1 MPALAHYKTICD
13 IYTTL
18 VYDFS
23 KRVDRPIIQYKVDNK
38 YVGVSFEQF
47 KEYVEKIASGLHKLG
62 FEKGDK
68 IAILSENRPE
78 WIYLDFAS
86 INIGVI
92 DIPMYPINTAET
104 VEFILNNSEAKG
116 IAVSNKFQLNKVL
129 KIKDKLKYLKYIIIF
144 NEKDKDESIE
154 NLFSLSDVIK
164 TGESFY
170 NFNPYF
176 VKDKISTIKE
186 NDIATIIYTSGTT
199 GEPKGVVLTHK
210 NIISNV
216 NATLQALHISEN
228 DRILSF
234 LPLCHIYERSTGYY
248 ACWGAGAEYYMAE
261 SIEKVQSN
269 MVEVKPTIITT
280 VPRLFERIYSRIQK
294 NLEKQSPTKKKLFK
308 WAVETGMAYKS
319 AKKQD
324 KVSLKLLAEYKL
336 AKKLVLDKIRN
347 LTGGHLRYFVSGGA
361 ALAPDLAEFFEA
373 FDILILEG
381 YGLTETSP
389 VIACNREDDYKFG
402 TVGKLWPGVEVKI
415 ASDGEILTKSDCVMQ
430 GYYKNPK
437 ETAEVLKD
445 GWFHTGDIGEF
456 DPDGFLRI
464 TDRKKNLFKTSTGKY
479 VAPTPIESLFLQCK
493 YVDQFIII
501 GDKRMYLTAIV
512 VPDFESLKEYADS
525 NNIKYTDN
533 SDLVNNDQIYKL
545 LEKEFANIQK
555 NLANYERIR
564 KFTLLDRPLSIET
577 GELTPTLKVKR
588 KVIEEKY
595 KPLIERMYESDKQS
609 DD

>member
-1 MPALAHYKTICD
+1 MPALNHYKTICD

-18 VYDFS
+18 VYDFG
-23 KRVDRPIIQYKVDNK
+23 KTANRPIIQHKVDNK
-38 YVGVSFEQF
+38 YVGISFEQF
-47 KEYVEKIASGLHKLG
+47 KDYVEKLACGLYNLG
-62 FEKGDK
+62 IQKGDK

-78 WIYLDFAS
+78 WIFLDYAC
-86 INIGVI
+86 ITTGII
-92 DIPMYPINTAET
+92 DIPMYPINTADT
-104 VEFILNNSEAKG
+104 VEFILNNSEAKA
-116 IAVSNKFQLNKVL
+116 IAVSNKFQLNKIL
-129 KIKDKLKYLKYIIIF
+129 KIQDNLKYLKYIIIF
-144 NEKDKDESIE
+144 NEKDKDESKS
-154 NLFSLSDVIK
+154 NLYSLSDIIK
-164 TGESFY
+164 NGEKFY
-170 NFNPYF
+170 SENPNF
-176 VKDKISTIKE
+176 VKEKISTITE

-216 NATLQALHISEN
+216 NATLQALYITPQ

-248 ACWGAGAEYYMAE
+248 ACWGAGVEYYMAE
-261 SIEKVQSN
+261 SIEKVQTN
-269 MVEVKPTIITT
+269 MVEVKPTVITT

-308 WAVETGMAYKS
+308 WAVETGMAYKA
-319 AKKQD
+319 AKKKD
-324 KVSLKLLAEYKL
+324 SVSLKLLAEYKL
-336 AKKLVLDKIRN
+336 AKKLILDKIKN
-347 LTGGHLRYFVSGGA
+347 LTGGNLRYFVSGGA

-402 TVGKLWPGVEVKI
+402 TVGKIWPGVEVKI
-415 ASDGEILTKSDCVMQ
+415 APDGEILTKSDCVMQ

-456 DPDGFLRI
+456 DADGFLRI

-525 NNIKYTDN
+525 NNIKYKDN

-545 LEKEFANIQK
+545 LEKEFAGIQR
-555 NLANYERIR
+555 NLANYEKIR
-564 KFTLLDRPLSIET
+564 RFTLLDRPLSIET

-595 KPLIERMYESDKQS
+595 RPLIERMYEDSTQK

>member
-1 MPALAHYKTICD
+1 MPALNHYKTICD

-18 VYDFS
+18 VYDFG
-23 KRVDRPIIQYKVDNK
+23 KTANRPIIQHKVDNK
-38 YVGVSFEQF
+38 YVGISFEQF
-47 KEYVEKIASGLHKLG
+47 KDYVEKLACGLYNLG
-62 FEKGDK
+62 IQKGDK

-78 WIYLDFAS
+78 WIFLDYAC
-86 INIGVI
+86 ITTGII
-92 DIPMYPINTAET
+92 DIPMYPINTADS
-104 VEFILNNSEAKG
+104 VEFILNNSEAKA
-116 IAVSNKFQLNKVL
+116 IAVSNKFQLNKIL
-129 KIKDKLKYLKYIIIF
+129 KIQDNLKYLKYIIIF
-144 NEKDKDESIE
+144 NEKDKDESIS
-154 NLFSLSDVIK
+154 NLYSLSDIIK
-164 TGESFY
+164 NGEKLYSE
-170 NFNPYF
+170 NPNF
-176 VKDKISTIKE
+176 VKEKISTITE

-216 NATLQALHISEN
+216 NATLQALYITPQ
-228 DRILSF
+228 DKILSF

-248 ACWGAGAEYYMAE
+248 ACWGAGVEYYMAE
-261 SIEKVQSN
+261 SIEKVQTN
-269 MVEVKPTIITT
+269 MVEVKPTVITT

-308 WAVETGMAYKS
+308 WAVETGMAYKA
-319 AKKQD
+319 AKKKD
-324 KVSLKLLAEYKL
+324 SVSLKLLAEYKL
-336 AKKLVLDKIRN
+336 AKKLILDKIKN
-347 LTGGHLRYFVSGGA
+347 LTGGNLRYFVSGGA
-361 ALAPDLAEFFEA
+361 ALAPNLAEFFEA

-402 TVGKLWPGVEVKI
+402 TVGKIWPGVEVKI
-415 ASDGEILTKSDCVMQ
+415 APDGEILTKSDCVMQ

-456 DPDGFLRI
+456 DADGFLRI

-525 NNIKYTDN
+525 NNIKYKDN

-545 LEKEFANIQK
+545 LEKEFAGIQR
-555 NLANYERIR
+555 NLANYEKIR
-564 KFTLLDRPLSIET
+564 RFTLLDRPLSIET

-595 KPLIERMYESDKQS
+595 RPLIERMYEDSTQK

>member
-1 MPALAHYKTICD
+1 MPALNHYKTICD

-18 VYDFS
+18 VYDFG
-23 KRVDRPIIQYKVDNK
+23 KTANRPIIQHKVDNK
-38 YVGVSFEQF
+38 YIGISFEQF
-47 KEYVEKIASGLHKLG
+47 KDYVEKLACGLYNLG
-62 FEKGDK
+62 IQKGDK

-78 WIYLDFAS
+78 WIFLDYAC
-86 INIGVI
+86 ITTGII
-92 DIPMYPINTAET
+92 DIPMYPINTADT
-104 VEFILNNSEAKG
+104 VEFILNNSEAKA
-116 IAVSNKFQLNKVL
+116 IAVSNKFQLNKIL
-129 KIKDKLKYLKYIIIF
+129 KIQDNLKYLKYIIIF
-144 NEKDKDESIE
+144 NEKDKDESKS
-154 NLFSLSDVIK
+154 NLYSLSDIIK
-164 TGESFY
+164 NGEKFY
-170 NFNPYF
+170 SENPNF
-176 VKDKISTIKE
+176 VKEKISTITE

-216 NATLQALHISEN
+216 NATLQALYITPQ

-248 ACWGAGAEYYMAE
+248 ACWGAGVEYYMAE
-261 SIEKVQSN
+261 SIEKVQTN
-269 MVEVKPTIITT
+269 MVEVKPTVITT

-308 WAVETGMAYKS
+308 WAVETGMAYKA
-319 AKKQD
+319 AKKKD
-324 KVSLKLLAEYKL
+324 SVSLKLLAEYKL
-336 AKKLVLDKIRN
+336 AKKLILDKIKN
-347 LTGGHLRYFVSGGA
+347 LTGGNLRYFVSGGA

-402 TVGKLWPGVEVKI
+402 TVGKIWPGVEVKI
-415 ASDGEILTKSDCVMQ
+415 APDGEILTKSDCVMQ

-456 DPDGFLRI
+456 DADGFLRI

-525 NNIKYTDN
+525 NNIKYKDN

-545 LEKEFANIQK
+545 LEKEFAGIQR
-555 NLANYERIR
+555 NLANYEKIR
-564 KFTLLDRPLSIET
+564 RFTLLDRPLSIET

-595 KPLIERMYESDKQS
+595 RPLIERMYEDSTQK

>member
-1 MPALAHYKTICD
+1 MPALNHYKTICD

-18 VYDFS
+18 VYDFG
-23 KRVDRPIIQYKVDNK
+23 KTANRPIIQHKVDNK
-38 YVGVSFEQF
+38 YVGISFEQF
-47 KEYVEKIASGLHKLG
+47 KDYVEKLACGLYNLG
-62 FEKGDK
+62 IQKGDK

-78 WIYLDFAS
+78 WIFLDYAC
-86 INIGVI
+86 ITTGII
-92 DIPMYPINTAET
+92 DIPMYPINTADS
-104 VEFILNNSEAKG
+104 VEFILNNSEAKA
-116 IAVSNKFQLNKVL
+116 IAVSNKFQLNKIL
-129 KIKDKLKYLKYIIIF
+129 KIQDNLKYLKYIIIF
-144 NEKDKDESIE
+144 NEKDKDESIS
-154 NLFSLSDVIK
+154 NLYSLSDIIK
-164 TGESFY
+164 NGEKLYSE
-170 NFNPYF
+170 NPNF
-176 VKDKISTIKE
+176 VKEKISTITE

-216 NATLQALHISEN
+216 NATLQALYITPQ

-248 ACWGAGAEYYMAE
+248 ACWGAGVEYYMAE
-261 SIEKVQSN
+261 SIEKVQTN
-269 MVEVKPTIITT
+269 MVEVKPTVITT

-308 WAVETGMAYKS
+308 WAVETGMAYKA
-319 AKKQD
+319 AKKKD
-324 KVSLKLLAEYKL
+324 SVSLKLLAEYKL
-336 AKKLVLDKIRN
+336 AKKLILDKIKN
-347 LTGGHLRYFVSGGA
+347 LTGGNLRYFVSGGA
-361 ALAPDLAEFFEA
+361 ALAPNLAEFFEA

-402 TVGKLWPGVEVKI
+402 TVGKIWPGVEVKI
-415 ASDGEILTKSDCVMQ
+415 APDGEILTKSDCVMQ

-456 DPDGFLRI
+456 DADGFLRI

-525 NNIKYTDN
+525 NNIKYKDN

-545 LEKEFANIQK
+545 LEKEFAGIQR
-555 NLANYERIR
+555 NLANYEKIR
-564 KFTLLDRPLSIET
+564 RFTLLDRPLSIET

-595 KPLIERMYESDKQS
+595 RPLIERMYEDSTQK